1 MRQRRSTN
9 QEICKYNICFSKSSK
24 KITELLLRSDKRKTL
39 DLLDKWQTVLTNLEQ
54 QIKS

>member
-9 QEICKYNICFSKSSK
+9 QEICKYNIYFSKSSK
-24 KITELLLRSDKRKTL
+24 KITELLLRSDKIKTL

>member
-9 QEICKYNICFSKSSK
+9 QEICKYNISFSKSSK
-24 KITELLLRSDKRKTL
+24 KITELLLQSDKRKTL